1 MRNMKDKLLKKV
13 KKILLSVVMVLV
25 LAGCF
30 PTYVFATG
38 NSTDTTDTITSDNQ
52 HSTVIDE
59 PGSAE
64 TADDLTDLN
73 VSNKLTLTV
82 GTDGELS
89 STMRILIFLTLIS
102 LAPTLLIMMTS
113 FTRIIIVLH
122 FTRSALNTQTSPP
135 NRVLIGIALMLS
147 IFIMSPVLNEINEN
161 ALQPFNQGEITQE
174 QFFEEAQKPIR
185 EFMEGETRTSDLNLF
200 LEIAGI
206 EDTVTSNEEIPF
218 VVLCCAFM
226 LSELKTA
233 FIIGFCIYVP
243 FLIID
248 MVVASAL
255 MSMGMM
261 MLPPTTV
268 SLPFKILLFVLA
280 DGWTL
285 VIANLVETFQYFGG

>member
-1 MRNMKDKLLKKV
+1 MRNMKDKMLNQI

-25 LAGCF
+25 LVGCF
-30 PTYVFATG
+30 PTLAFATG
-38 NSTDTTDTITSDNQ
+38 NTTDTEDTITSDNQ

-59 PGSAE
+59 PGTAE
-64 TADDLTDLN
+64 TADDIADLN
-73 VSNKLTLTV
+73 VSNQLTLTV

-89 STMRILIFLTLIS
+89 STMKILIFLTLIS
-102 LAPTLLIMMTS
+102 LAPTLIMMMTS

-135 NRVLIGIALMLS
+135 NRVLIGIALMLT
-147 IFIMSPVLNEINEN
+147 IFIMSPVFNEINEN
-161 ALQPFNQGEITQE
+161 ALQPFNKGEITQE
-174 QFFEEAQKPIR
+174 EFFEQAQQPLR

-206 EDTVTSNEEIPF
+206 EETVTSNEDIPF
-218 VVLCCAFM
+218 IVLCCAFM

>member
-1 MRNMKDKLLKKV
+1 MKDKLLKKV

-73 VSNKLTLTV
+73 VSNNLTLTV

-102 LAPTLLIMMTS
+102 LAKTLLIMMTS